1 MDEPVVTMRPF
12 TDDLGNHGGQSLDVI
27 SCEHCD
33 LLAVPSRLEASP
45 SADEQPVPKQIPAHI
60 DLIESAVFRP
70 LPVKDL
76 PHAIVNIAMHGVG
89 RCYVNVCLTYTIN
102 ISNGQ

>member
-1 MDEPVVTMRPF
+1 MDESVVTVRSFP
-12 TDDLGNHGGQSLDVI
+12 DDFGNHGGQALDVI

-33 LLAVPSRLEASP
+33 FLTVPSRLEASP
-45 SADEQPVPKQIPAHI
+45 SADEQPVPEQIPAHI
-60 DLIESAVFRP
+60 DLIESTVFGS

-76 PHAIVNIAMHGVG
+76 LHTVVNIAMHGVG